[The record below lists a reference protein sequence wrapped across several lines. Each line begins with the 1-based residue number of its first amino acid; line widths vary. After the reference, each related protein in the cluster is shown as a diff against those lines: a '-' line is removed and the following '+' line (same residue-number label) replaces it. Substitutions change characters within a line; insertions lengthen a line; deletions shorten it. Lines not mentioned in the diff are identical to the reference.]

1 MTPRTEF
8 LLILGMMLVT
18 FSTRYP
24 IMALLR
30 KRQLPKQFR
39 LALEYVPPAVLVAII
54 VPEVLAPQGDL
65 FLSLSNSALTASLA
79 AVLIS
84 LKTKNLLLTI
94 VGGMA
99 VYWAWG
105 WVFSS
110 LVG

>member
-1 MTPRTEF
+1 MTPRNEF

-18 FSTRYP
+18 FGTRYP

-30 KRQLPKQFR
+30 KRRLPEQFR

-54 VPEVLAPQGDL
+54 VPEVLAPSGDL
-65 FLSLSNSALTASLA
+65 FLSMSNSALAASLA

-84 LKTKNLLLTI
+84 LRTKNLLLTI

-105 WVFSS
+105 WVGGS
-110 LVG
+110 LIV